1 MEKKYYDILIL
12 YDDISKNI
20 NDFLNFVQIA
30 VNRYYPEEVDEIRMF
45 VSKQR
50 RAVYILFRFDFKKF
64 FPSYFVWFNNYC
76 SKINLKIV
84 DFMKFEQEKRELQLQ
99 DIIQHSDY
107 KFVTPFEIDTI
118 GNVIKSVF
126 EIAEDKRASER
137 IRAEIKVK
145 FKTPRDFLKKYT
157 EDISKGGLF
166 VKAVNPLPHGT
177 PVTVKLMLPGY
188 DDIELKGK
196 VVYVLKEDEAVKIG
210 RSPGMGIEFLDLS
223 EPIVRRMEDLVKK
236 IKEKV
241 SIEFDER
248 RKDERVLAEIKLK
261 FKSANGFIQK
271 YAEDI
276 SKGGVFISTDKPLPF
291 DTVVKLVLIF
301 PDGEELKLDG
311 KVIYVLNQEEAKKLL
326 RSPGMGVQFINVT
339 PEMSKK
345 LEEKIEKLKLAKLNG
360 EKKK

>member
-1 MEKKYYDILIL
+1 
-12 YDDISKNI
+12 
-20 NDFLNFVQIA
+20 
-30 VNRYYPEEVDEIRMF
+30 
-45 VSKQR
+45 
-50 RAVYILFRFDFKKF
+50 
-64 FPSYFVWFNNYC
+64 
-76 SKINLKIV
+76 
-84 DFMKFEQEKRELQLQ
+84 
-99 DIIQHSDY
+99 
-107 KFVTPFEIDTI
+107 
-118 GNVIKSVF
+118 
-126 EIAEDKRASER
+126 
-137 IRAEIKVK
+137 
-145 FKTPRDFLKKYT
+145 
-157 EDISKGGLF
+157 
-166 VKAVNPLPHGT
+166 
-177 PVTVKLMLPGY
+177 
-188 DDIELKGK
+188 
-196 VVYVLKEDEAVKIG
+196 
-210 RSPGMGIEFLDLS
+210 
-223 EPIVRRMEDLVKK
+223 MEDLVKK

-326 RSPGMGVQFINVT
+326 RSPGMGGVQFINVT